1 MRYVWIISAIAA
13 LSLATSLASAQEV
26 DQNTR
31 QQLEKLLAT
40 NVENWNK
47 QDAAGIASLYT
58 KDGVLVVPDVKMVY
72 TGSQEIEQHFRDNFK
87 SGETHNESTLDK
99 VWPFATNAVIAFGAY
114 HLTGQ
119 GQNGPIKVD
128 GHWTAVDVRDGDTW
142 KIRLLTALHDPPP
155 PTSDAR

>member
-47 QDAAGIASLYT
+47 QDAAGGLLVFTRKTVCWSSL
-58 KDGVLVVPDVKMVY
+58 M
-72 TGSQEIEQHFRDNFK
+72 
-87 SGETHNESTLDK
+87 
-99 VWPFATNAVIAFGAY
+99 
-114 HLTGQ
+114 
-119 GQNGPIKVD
+119 
-128 GHWTAVDVRDGDTW
+128 
-142 KIRLLTALHDPPP
+142 
-155 PTSDAR
+155 